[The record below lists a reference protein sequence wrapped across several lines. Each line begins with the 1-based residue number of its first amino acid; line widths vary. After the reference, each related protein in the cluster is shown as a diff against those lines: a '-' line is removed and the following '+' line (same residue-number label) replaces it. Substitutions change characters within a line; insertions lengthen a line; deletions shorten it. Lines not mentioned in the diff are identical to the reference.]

1 MKKRVPRK
9 SLTPTLGPRDLAK
22 RFAEV
27 QTLRELV
34 RIREKEFEQRA
45 LAKRKGWSLRRRPAL
60 S

>member
-1 MKKRVPRK
+1 MKKRVRRK
-9 SLTPTLGPRDLAK
+9 SPTPIQGPRDLAK

-27 QTLRELV
+27 QALRELV

-45 LAKRKGWSLRRRPAL
+45 LAKRKGWPLRRPLVL